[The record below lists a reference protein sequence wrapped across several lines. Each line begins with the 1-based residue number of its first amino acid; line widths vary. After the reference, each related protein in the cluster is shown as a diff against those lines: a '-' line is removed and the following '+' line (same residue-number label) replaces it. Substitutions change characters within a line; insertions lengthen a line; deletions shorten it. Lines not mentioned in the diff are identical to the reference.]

1 MSTIIDIK
9 QLRQNHITKDT
20 KKVLK
25 TFGLPNNTRKEDISY
40 AVFDL
45 NGQVRKFGYTCP
57 LMYIDYPIFLVI
69 NGEEKQIVVGKTG
82 IYEAQFETTPAG
94 EEITFEVSQ
103 VMLPVDVDFIFD
115 YEIVV
120 EQTACPYS
128 SMDRT
133 GDF

>member
-1 MSTIIDIK
+1 MSKIIDIK
-9 QLRQNHITKDT
+9 QLRQNHITEDT
-20 KKVLK
+20 QKVLK
-25 TFGLPNNTRKEDISY
+25 TFDLPNNTQREDIPY

-120 EQTACPYS
+120 E
-128 SMDRT
+128 
-133 GDF
+133 

>member
-1 MSTIIDIK
+1 MSKIIDIK
-9 QLRQNHITKDT
+9 QLRQNHITEDT
-20 KKVLK
+20 QKVLK
-25 TFGLPNNTRKEDISY
+25 TFDLPNNTQRKDIPY

-120 EQTACPYS
+120 E
-128 SMDRT
+128 
-133 GDF
+133 